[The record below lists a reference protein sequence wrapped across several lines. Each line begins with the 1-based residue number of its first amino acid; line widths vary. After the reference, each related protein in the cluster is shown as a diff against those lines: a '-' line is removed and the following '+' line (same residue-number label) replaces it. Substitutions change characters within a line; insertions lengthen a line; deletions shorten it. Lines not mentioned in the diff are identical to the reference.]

1 MSDNAPPS
9 KNKRRKMPG
18 EIRLILSA
26 GVIIFVLEY
35 AVVPE
40 LGTARRSLKLL
51 EHLNPAVVALAVIC
65 EFLAI
70 FAYSQLT
77 RAVFTPFQPRIRDSV
92 RVNLSALGLSHVIP
106 GGTAP
111 AGALSYRL
119 YAAMEVPNA
128 TNVFGLAAQGIGSAV
143 VLNILFWVALVMSIP
158 LRGFNP
164 AYGFAALAGVFLLA
178 AFFGTVVL
186 LMRGQRQADS
196 WIRAF
201 VVKMP
206 FVKAEHVGKLLDSVA
221 DRVTLLT
228 SRPQLL
234 RSALYWAAANWLLD
248 AMCLWVFLWAFGY
261 PISPVDLMV
270 AYGLANILAVI
281 PITPAGLGVIEGTL
295 IPTIVGFGVPHTPA
309 ILAVLAY
316 RLVNFWIPIP
326 VGAGAFFSLR
336 WRPAVAISEIN
347 RNGSV

>member
-1 MSDNAPPS
+1 MSDTAPPA

-18 EIRLILSA
+18 EIRLILSV

-40 LGTARRSLKLL
+40 FGTARRSLKLL
-51 EHLNPAVVALAVIC
+51 ERLNPAVVALAVIC

-119 YAAMEVPNA
+119 YSSMEVPNA

-143 VLNILFWVALVMSIP
+143 VLNILFWVALVISIP

-178 AFFGTVVL
+178 AFFGTIIL

-206 FVKAEHVGKLLDSVA
+206 FVKPEHVGKLLDSVA

-234 RSALYWAAANWLLD
+234 RSALYWAAANWVLD
-248 AMCLWVFLWAFGY
+248 AACLWVFLWAFGY

-281 PITPAGLGVIEGTL
+281 PITPGGLGVIEGTL

-326 VGAGAFFSLR
+326 VGAGAYFSLR
-336 WRPAVAISEIN
+336 WKPALAISEIN